1 MIQTANTLP
10 ALPPEN
16 ATAVELLKWGMLEF
30 GERLGIC
37 TSFQMGGMVLLDMAV
52 RLGVGKVPV
61 FTVDTQ
67 RLPEET
73 HELIARTRD
82 YYGVE
87 IEVVY
92 PDAAEVSDMAAR
104 HGEDL
109 FRDAVAK
116 RKLCREVRKV
126 RPLQRKLATLDAW
139 VVGLR
144 REQGD
149 SRESIQKVEWDLDN
163 GGIYKLSPLSNWSD
177 DDILDYV
184 GRNGVPVHPLYEQ
197 GYTSIECA
205 PCTRATFDG
214 EHFRAGRW
222 WWEQDADKECGIHFS
237 PGGEVRREVDVLLQ
251 YVLQTQAAGA

>member
-1 MIQTANTLP
+1 MSRPATTLQ

-16 ATAVELLKWGMLEF
+16 LPAVEMLKWGILEF
-30 GERLGIC
+30 GEHLGIC
-37 TSFQMGGMVLLDMAV
+37 TSFQMGGMILLDMAV
-52 RLGVGKVPV
+52 RLGVGKVPI
-61 FTVDTQ
+61 FTVDTH

-73 HELIARTRD
+73 HELITRTRD
-82 YYGVE
+82 HYGVE
-87 IEVVY
+87 IEVIY
-92 PDAAEVSDMAAR
+92 PDAAEVSAIAAQ

-109 FRDAVAK
+109 FRDSVAK
-116 RKLCREVRKV
+116 RKLCCEVRKV

-139 VVGLR
+139 AVGLR

-149 SRESIQKVEWDLDN
+149 SREAINKVEWDSDN
-163 GGIYKLSPLSNWSD
+163 GGIYKLSPLANWSD

-184 GRNGVPVHPLYEQ
+184 GRNDVPVHQLYEQ
-197 GYTSIECA
+197 GYTSIGCA

-237 PGGEVRREVDVLLQ
+237 PGGEVKREVDVLLQ
-251 YVLQTQAAGA
+251 DVLQTQTAGA